1 MITDDIQAAE
11 REAVAAEAL
20 TWLKTPYHHHARIKG
35 VGVDCAQLLCA
46 VYEACGLV
54 EPVDPGMY
62 AVDWHL
68 HHSEEQ
74 FSGWMQKYAR
84 LQAPGTPIGLGDV
97 VLFKFGRTFSHGSIY
112 VGDGLFVH
120 SYLHLGVIMSRTT
133 EEPLSGRDMQHWSFW
148 Q

>member
-1 MITDDIQAAE
+1 MENLELSQ
-11 REAVAAEAL
+11 REAVASEAM
-20 TWLKTPYHHHARIKG
+20 TWINTPYHHHGRIKG

-62 AVDWHL
+62 AIDWHL

-74 FSGWMQKYAR
+74 FSGWMRKYAA
-84 LQAPGTPIGLGDV
+84 LQLDRALLGLGDV
-97 VLFKFGRTFSHGSIY
+97 VLFKYGRTFSHGSIY

-120 SYLHLGVIMSRTT
+120 SYVNRGVMLSRAH
-133 EEPLSGRDMQHWSFW
+133 EDPLNGRDMQHWSFW